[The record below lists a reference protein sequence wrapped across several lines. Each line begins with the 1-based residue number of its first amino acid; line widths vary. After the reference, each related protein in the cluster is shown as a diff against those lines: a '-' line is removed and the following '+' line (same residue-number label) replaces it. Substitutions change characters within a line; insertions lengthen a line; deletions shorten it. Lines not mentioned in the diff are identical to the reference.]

1 MIGRNEPDKLMITP
15 SPEHEKHNGM
25 VKLMT
30 EFAKLEGFP
39 ELGNAD
45 DYYHRSDQAMFERL
59 GIPVAFLF
67 SDIHEDYHKPTDT
80 PDKIDCDKI
89 RRVVRTV
96 VRMLDGM
103 QTDKLDF

>member
-1 MIGRNEPDKLMITP
+1 ME
-15 SPEHEKHNGM
+15 S
-25 VKLMT
+25 
-30 EFAKLEGFP
+30 FAKLEGFP
-39 ELGNAD
+39 ELGDAD
-45 DYYHRSDQAMFERL
+45 EYYHRSDQAMFERL

-67 SDIHEDYHKPTDT
+67 SDIHDDYHQPTDT

-103 QTDKLDF
+103 QADELEF